1 MYGLLVSAML
11 FVGTATAVG
20 QTYSDI
26 DWKNYASKVS
36 EVVTTDDNNPTY
48 VYLYNVEQKKFLTN
62 GGSYGMRGILANVG
76 MRFKIKS
83 ADYGYTITTR
93 MDNSAHNMGNY
104 LAFCDMT
111 WNSTHIGF
119 DRNVY
124 STSGGVSEY
133 GYFTFTETNGAYTIS
148 ALKYN
153 FYYNPKTT
161 NSDGTTSGTNNLERS
176 QTGASTWYLITYEN
190 YKNAL
195 ESITDEEYV
204 DITGW
209 LLDSRFDRNNIDES
223 AWSITAGGSTTT
235 ADKIEKRSGDGSYIY
250 KPYFYQTYIDANDE
264 RDGGAY
270 LTARLGNEDGGA
282 TLSQEITGLRPGL
295 YRVTCQAFYNGDSNN
310 TYLFANSSTDGDRVL
325 VPTISESDKTTLEK
339 YATAV
344 SDDTA
349 ISRAVVAGKIFA
361 NYDDVYDG
369 TSEKTYFVEL
379 FINVG
384 EDGKLTIGATKESGD
399 GEAYLDNFRLFYV
412 NTKKTL
418 YISANEP
425 KTENIDNTA
434 YAVPQEALYR
444 RSFAKGKWEPICL
457 PFNLSSSNVQQAF
470 GNDVELSELQGV
482 QGTRIVFTRVNLNE
496 TNSSALKAGKCYV
509 IKVNKDPDVALS
521 DEIVTFTSGK
531 TNQEKTVHG
540 PIYKMPV
547 AKQDAYNDY
556 SVSGTTSTEGY
567 TPIDYTCYYYKTTAT
582 TGNIILNAGTMY
594 ELTQDKGIQGT
605 TWTLKEKSSNSEAK
619 TVCINGVDD
628 DVMKGTT
635 NIADIT
641 DGVGSTDVTVYSI
654 NGVAVGT
661 ASQMGSLPKGVY
673 ITNGKKVVVR

>member
-26 DWKNYASKVS
+26 DWKSYASEVS
-36 EVVTTDDNNPTY
+36 DVVTTDDNKPTY

-62 GGSYGMRGILANVG
+62 GGDYGMRGILANVG

-83 ADYGYTITTR
+83 SWWYTYTITTR
-93 MDNSAHNMGNY
+93 MDNSAKNNQGTY
-104 LAFCDMT
+104 LGFCDNYT
-111 WNSTHIGF
+111 NIGF
-119 DRNVY
+119 DRSASSSDAY
-124 STSGGVSEY
+124 QY
-133 GYFTFTETNGAYTIS
+133 YFSDTNADLAYTIGRQS
-148 ALKYN
+148 YYLSYN
-153 FYYNPKTT
+153 SSSKIVQPSK
-161 NSDGTTSGTNNLERS
+161 S
-176 QTGASTWYLITYEN
+176 QDKWYLITFDN
-190 YKNAL
+190 YKKAL
-195 ESITDEEYV
+195 ESVTDDEYV
-204 DITGW
+204 EISGW
-209 LLDSRFDRNNIDES
+209 LLDSRFDRNNIDVD
-223 AWSITAGGSTTT
+223 AWSITTNTTTT
-235 ADKIEKRSGDGSYIY
+235 AGKTGEGDDSYVY
-250 KPYFYQTYIDANDE
+250 EPHFGGKYEDSDDE
-264 RDGGAY
+264 ENGAFV
-270 LTARLGNEDGGA
+270 TARLGDEDGGA

-295 YRVTCQAFYNGDSNN
+295 YRVTCQAFYNGDNNN
-310 TYLFANSSTDGDRVL
+310 TYLFAKSNIDEDKVLVSTIKDGDK
-325 VPTISESDKTTLEK
+325 TILESHETTGDKNRAR
-339 YATAV
+339 YA
-344 SDDTA
+344 
-349 ISRAVVAGKIFA
+349 GEIFA
-361 NYDDVYDG
+361 NSDNTDDG
-369 TSEKTYFVEL
+369 TSEDIYFVDV

-384 EDGKLTIGATKESGD
+384 DDGKLTIGATKESGD

-434 YAVPQEALYR
+434 YTVPQEALYR

-521 DEIVTFTSGK
+521 NNETVTFTSGK

-605 TWTLKEKSSNSEAK
+605 TWTLKERSSNSEAK

-635 NIADIT
+635 TITDIT